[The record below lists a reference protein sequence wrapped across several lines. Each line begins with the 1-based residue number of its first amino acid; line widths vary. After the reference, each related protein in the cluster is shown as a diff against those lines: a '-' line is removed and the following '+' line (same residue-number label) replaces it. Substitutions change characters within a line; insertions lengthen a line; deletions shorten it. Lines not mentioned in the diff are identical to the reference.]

1 MRTTNPYTPPRADV
15 FDVPSSASAE
25 VQPVKVWSA
34 RGRIGRLR
42 YLAYFMT
49 AYWLSAAGGAVMG
62 VVVGDL
68 ALAPISIA
76 VVYLPLVVLW
86 GLSSIQRSHDMG
98 WSGWTSLLTLIPLVG
113 LVWVFKR
120 GTSGHNRFGAP
131 PSPNTLGVKLG
142 ALSFVLIPLLGIL
155 AAIALPAYQ
164 KYTQAAKAAPAQVQ
178 PK

>member
-1 MRTTNPYTPPRADV
+1 MSTSNPYTPPRAEVSDV
-15 FDVPSSASAE
+15 QGSASAE

-49 AYWLSAAGGAVMG
+49 AYWLSAVGGTVAML
-62 VVVGDL
+62 VVGDWGPIAI
-68 ALAPISIA
+68 AL
-76 VVYLPLVVLW
+76 VYLPLVVLLV
-86 GLSSIQRSHDMG
+86 LSSIQRSHDMG

-113 LVWVFKR
+113 FVWVFKR
-120 GTSGHNRFGAP
+120 GTLGHNRFGAP

-142 ALSFVLIPLLGIL
+142 AVSFVLIPLLGIL

-164 KYTQAAKAAPAQVQ
+164 QYTQKAKAAQVQVQ